1 MKNLINIF
9 TDPFFICQRLKEI
22 DRSYF
27 VMFDLEKKNYQLHS
41 SEQRGNSYCLTFP
54 FDCLDARAVEHAK
67 KTRVENED
75 KIIEEIDRENKRLEK
90 KLIKDE
96 INRLKEAL
104 E

>member
-1 MKNLINIF
+1 MKNLIQIF

-54 FDCLDARAVEHAK
+54 FDCLDARAVEHAR
-67 KTRVENED
+67 KTRVENEE

-90 KLIKDE
+90 KLINEE

>member
-1 MKNLINIF
+1 MKNLIQIF
-9 TDPFFICQRLKEI
+9 TDPFFSCQRVKEI

-41 SEQRGNSYCLTFP
+41 SEQKGNSYCLTFP
-54 FDCLDARAVEHAK
+54 FEGLDARAVEHAR
-67 KTRVENED
+67 KTRVENEE

-90 KLIKDE
+90 KLINEE

>member
-1 MKNLINIF
+1 MKNLIQIF

>member
-41 SEQRGNSYCLTFP
+41 SEQKGNSYCLTFP

-90 KLIKDE
+90 KLINEE

>member
-1 MKNLINIF
+1 MKNLIQIF

-27 VMFDLEKKNYQLHS
+27 VMFDFEKKNYQLHS

-54 FDCLDARAVEHAK
+54 FDCLDARAVEHAR
-67 KTRVENED
+67 KTRVENEE

-90 KLIKDE
+90 KLINEE

>member
-54 FDCLDARAVEHAK
+54 FDCLDARAVEHAR
-67 KTRVENED
+67 KTRVENEE

>member
-1 MKNLINIF
+1 MKNLIQIF

-54 FDCLDARAVEHAK
+54 FDCLDARAVEHAR
-67 KTRVENED
+67 KTRVENEE

>member
-1 MKNLINIF
+1 MKNLIQIF

-54 FDCLDARAVEHAK
+54 FDYLDARAVEHAR
-67 KTRVENED
+67 KTRVENEE

-90 KLIKDE
+90 KLINEE

>member
-1 MKNLINIF
+1 MKNLIQIF

-22 DRSYF
+22 DKSYF

-54 FDCLDARAVEHAK
+54 FDCLDARAVEHAR
-67 KTRVENED
+67 KTRVENEE

-90 KLIKDE
+90 KLINEE

>member
-1 MKNLINIF
+1 MKNLIQIF

-41 SEQRGNSYCLTFP
+41 SEQKGNSYCLTFP
-54 FDCLDARAVEHAK
+54 FDCLDARAVEHAR
-67 KTRVENED
+67 KTRVENEE

-90 KLIKDE
+90 KLINEE

>member
-1 MKNLINIF
+1 MKNLIQIF

-22 DRSYF
+22 DKSYF

-54 FDCLDARAVEHAK
+54 FDCLDARAVEHAR
-67 KTRVENED
+67 KTRVENEE

>member
-9 TDPFFICQRLKEI
+9 TDPFFICERLKEI
-22 DRSYF
+22 DKSYF
-27 VMFDLEKKNYQLHS
+27 VMFDLKEKKYQLHS
-41 SEQRGNSYCLTFP
+41 SEQKGNSYCLTFP
-54 FDCLDARAVEHAK
+54 FEGLDARAVEHAK
-67 KTRVENED
+67 KTRVENEE

>member
-1 MKNLINIF
+1 MKNLIQIF

-41 SEQRGNSYCLTFP
+41 SEQKGNSYCLTFP
-54 FDCLDARAVEHAK
+54 FEGLDARAVEHAR
-67 KTRVENED
+67 KTRVENEE

-90 KLIKDE
+90 KLINEE